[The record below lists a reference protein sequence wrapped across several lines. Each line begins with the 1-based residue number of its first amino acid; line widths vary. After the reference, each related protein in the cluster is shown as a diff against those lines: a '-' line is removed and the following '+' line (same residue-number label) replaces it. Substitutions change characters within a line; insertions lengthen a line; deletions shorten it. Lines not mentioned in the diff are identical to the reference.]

1 MAKIRESKIIKDVKF
16 ADLLVFSDERGAF
29 VESFRKE
36 WFPERSWEVVQA
48 NRSDSGAGVLRG
60 LHYHFHQVDYWYPV
74 AGRLR
79 VGLYDL
85 RIDSPTRGAR
95 EVFELGD
102 GIPMG
107 VLVPV
112 GVAHGFLALTDA
124 SLTYLVDNYYDDSD
138 EHGVAWNDPT
148 IGIPWGLETPSV
160 SARDAKNPLLAD
172 IPASVLPHHRTSTNR

>member
-1 MAKIRESKIIKDVKF
+1 MIEIRESERIKDVKF
-16 ADLLVFSDERGAF
+16 TELAVFSDKRGAF

-36 WFPERSWEVVQA
+36 WFPERSWDIVQA
-48 NRSDSGAGVLRG
+48 NRSDSKAGVLRG

-74 AGRLR
+74 SGLLR

-85 RIDSPTRGAR
+85 LADSPTRGTR

-102 GIPMG
+102 GTPTG

-124 SLTYLVDNYYDDSD
+124 SLTYLVDSYYDDSD
-138 EHGVAWNDPT
+138 EHGVAWNDPE
-148 IGIPWGLETPSV
+148 IGIRWGLETPSV
-160 SARDAKNPLLAD
+160 SARDAKNPLLKD
-172 IPASVLPHHRTSTNR
+172 IPVELLPR

>member
-1 MAKIRESKIIKDVKF
+1 MTQIRESDHIKDVKF
-16 ADLLVFSDERGAF
+16 TELDVFSDERGAF

-36 WFPERSWEVVQA
+36 WFPERSWDVVQA
-48 NRSDSGAGVLRG
+48 NRSDSKAGVLRG

-85 RIDSPTRGAR
+85 RTNSPTRGAR
-95 EVFELGD
+95 EVFELGERT
-102 GIPMG
+102 PMG

-138 EHGVAWNDPT
+138 EHGVAWNDPE

-172 IPASVLPHHRTSTNR
+172 IPLESRPR